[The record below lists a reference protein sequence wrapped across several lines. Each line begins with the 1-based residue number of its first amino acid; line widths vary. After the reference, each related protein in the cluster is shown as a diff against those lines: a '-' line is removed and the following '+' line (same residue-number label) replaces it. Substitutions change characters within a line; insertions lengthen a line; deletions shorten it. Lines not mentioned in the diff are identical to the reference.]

1 MILDSFR
8 LDGRVALV
16 TGANRGL
23 GQAYAVA
30 LAEAGAD
37 AALLGR
43 TDPDETTERVKATGR
58 RVAYLPYDLATAV
71 PAELTAAVD
80 RVRAEFGHLDI
91 LVNNAGIIR
100 RAPAAEASAA
110 DWDDVLTVNLDAVFH
125 LSQAA
130 GRVMLAQ
137 GGGRIINV
145 ASMLSFQGGI
155 RVPAYTAAKHGV
167 LGLTRSLAIEVARRG
182 VTVNAV
188 CPGYTDTE
196 FVERAVA
203 QIRAKT
209 GRSTEEA
216 RAELVRVNPQGRLVR
231 PQEVALVVLWLCQ
244 HDAASVTGQAIA
256 VAGGEVM

>member
-37 AALLGR
+37 VALLGR

-58 RVAYLPYDLATAV
+58 RVAYLPYDLAAAV

-110 DWDDVLTVNLDAVFH
+110 DWDEVLTVNLDAVFH

-167 LGLTRSLAIEVARRG
+167 LGLTRALANEWAGLG
-182 VTVNAV
+182 VNVNAV
-188 CPGYTDTE
+188 APGYIATDNTAAL
-196 FVERAVA
+196 RADPL
-203 QIRAKT
+203 
-209 GRSTEEA
+209 
-216 RAELVRVNPQGRLVR
+216 RAEAILDRIPAGRWGTPEDLMG
-231 PQEVALVVLWLCQ
+231 AVVFLAS
-244 HDAASVTGQAIA
+244 DAARYVHGA
-256 VAGGEVM
+256 VLPVDGGWLAR